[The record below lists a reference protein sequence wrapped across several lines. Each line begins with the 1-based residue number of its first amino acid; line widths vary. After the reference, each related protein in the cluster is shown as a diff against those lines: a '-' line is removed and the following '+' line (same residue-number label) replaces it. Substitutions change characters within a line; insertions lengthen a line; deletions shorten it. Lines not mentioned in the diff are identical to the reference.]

1 MNLRDSFPVFCEKHS
16 WAFISVYSFFL
27 ITTVLFAFQDIRE
40 LQLTENPSYGE
51 ADDRTAKTAG
61 ANYGDKSR
69 SKWIW

>member
-1 MNLRDSFPVFCEKHS
+1 MIDAS
-16 WAFISVYSFFL
+16 
-27 ITTVLFAFQDIRE
+27 TVVQYAFQDIRE

-51 ADDRTAKTAG
+51 ADDRAAKDAG